1 MCAVTTV
8 TEGEG
13 EGGVGVGVG
22 LTEGEGSGLCPWPPS
37 PLIPC
42 GLEGAGVGRQVSS
55 YPSGRTHV
63 VGGRALVGEPR
74 TPSQPPG

>member
-13 EGGVGVGVG
+13 RGVGVGVGVG

-42 GLEGAGVGRQVSS
+42 GLEGAGVGDSNEAWAAFR
-55 YPSGRTHV
+55 PE
-63 VGGRALVGEPR
+63 VGYLDQGATVCVGHY
-74 TPSQPPG
+74 